1 MSYPLA
7 RADRK
12 GVVSHC
18 GPAREKSGE
27 EFYSALGSGVWGSVD
42 GGGGLGG
49 CLAPFR
55 CSRPWQQRELSV
67 YLTVKACEKRRRER
81 KKKRKRNREKE
92 NERGRAE
99 KKKKKKKKTTGK
111 GNCWKS

>member
-1 MSYPLA
+1 M
-7 RADRK
+7 
-12 GVVSHC
+12 
-18 GPAREKSGE
+18 
-27 EFYSALGSGVWGSVD
+27 WGSVD

-99 KKKKKKKKTTGK
+99 KKKKKKKKQQEKATAGKVEVQEQGDQAPVDVIVGRFSRWTGRD
-111 GNCWKS
+111 GGRPPRMRRS